1 MAAYYDF
8 FRYIKLYSSDGT
20 TLEATIEADS
30 VTDSINF
37 VRGNGVAWNTVDAG
51 TDTFKFDVD
60 YSFNVPLGTTALTLT
75 DINNVSQAV
84 NLVAGGNMTITR
96 DNSGQVTIAALV
108 GGVSKSISNITT
120 ANPPVITTTS
130 DHSYTDGT
138 EVTIVD
144 VVGTTELNGN
154 EYFMN
159 VLTGNTFSLYSD
171 SQLTTTIDGSAFT
184 AYTSGGVATA
194 DYGGAKNA
202 FKTIQVAGASPVV
215 ADNIQDI
222 LSLTGGTGIDITTTP
237 ATDSIAWAI
246 DSTVTTLLGAQTL
259 TNKTLTSPIIAAIKP
274 SASNSWALPN
284 SNDTFVGK
292 ATTDTLTN
300 KSVDLANNTL
310 TTTIAQLNTAVS
322 DETVVARATTD
333 TLTNKS
339 IDLTTNTVTGTFAEL
354 NTAVSDETLVGLA
367 ATQTLT
373 SKTLT
378 DPILSP
384 TATTGGKIEFLEG
397 TNNGTNKATLI
408 GPASTAD
415 VTVTLPAATDTLV
428 GKATTD
434 TFTNKSGSNSQWTND
449 EAYITAATTD
459 TLTNKSIDLT
469 TNTVTGTFAELNTA
483 VSDATLVSIAGT
495 ETLTSKTLTDPIL
508 SPTATTGGKIEFLE
522 GTNNGTNKATL
533 IGPASTA
540 DVTITLPAATDTL
553 VGKATTDTFTN
564 KSGSNTQWTNDE
576 AYITAATTNTLT
588 NKSIDL
594 TDNTVTGTL
603 AEFNTAV
610 SDETV
615 VGRATT
621 DTLTNKSI
629 SLTTNTVTGTIAE
642 LNTAV
647 SDETVVGRAT
657 TDTLT
662 NKTLSAPAFSGTATT
677 FTSTGID
684 DNATG
689 TRITVTDGS
698 VGIGQSSLTSEPK
711 LVVGAGGFKIQAGG
725 HPGTYN
731 TDELI
736 IDFDASTG
744 NGTAR
749 LWAIGDASA
758 KGSYQF
764 HVRDT
769 AGSPADTIPL
779 VITGGAT
786 DTVQVAAAADFVTPN
801 ISGSIKGMTFVMT
814 IGDTTAIGDGST
826 TVTRYA
832 TPGNAWQAN
841 LALGTNMPV
850 TSNMKC
856 VAMSV
861 LSDGVLTAGS
871 SNATL
876 MKNGADTTTTVTFAN
891 TDGGTGDV
899 KQSTVNNNFDAGDR
913 VGIKVVTLSA
923 TARSYFVM
931 TQWELL

>member
-30 VTDSINF
+30 VTDSINLI
-37 VRGNGVAWNTVDAG
+37 RGNGVAWNTVDVN

-60 YSFNVPLGTTALTLT
+60 YSLNVPLGTTAITLT
-75 DINNVSQAV
+75 DINNVAQAV

-246 DSTVTTLLGAQTL
+246 DSTVTTLLGTQTL

-322 DETVVARATTD
+322 DETVVAR
-333 TLTNKS
+333 
-339 IDLTTNTVTGTFAEL
+339 
-354 NTAVSDETLVGLA
+354 
-367 ATQTLT
+367 
-373 SKTLT
+373 
-378 DPILSP
+378 
-384 TATTGGKIEFLEG
+384 
-397 TNNGTNKATLI
+397 
-408 GPASTAD
+408 
-415 VTVTLPAATDTLV
+415 
-428 GKATTD
+428 
-434 TFTNKSGSNSQWTND
+434 
-449 EAYITAATTD
+449 ATTD

-698 VGIGQSSLTSEPK
+698 VGIGQASLTSEPK
-711 LVVGAGGFKIQAGG
+711 LVVGAGGFKIQGGG

-731 TDELI
+731 ADELI
-736 IDFDASTG
+736 IDFDPSTG

-841 LALGTNMPV
+841 LALGTSMPV

-861 LSDGVLTAGS
+861 LSDGALTAGS
-871 SNATL
+871 SNVTL

>member
-202 FKTIQVAGASPVV
+202 FKTIQVTGASPVV

-469 TNTVTGTFAELNTA
+469 
-483 VSDATLVSIAGT
+483 
-495 ETLTSKTLTDPIL
+495 
-508 SPTATTGGKIEFLE
+508 
-522 GTNNGTNKATL
+522 
-533 IGPASTA
+533 
-540 DVTITLPAATDTL
+540 
-553 VGKATTDTFTN
+553 
-564 KSGSNTQWTNDE
+564 
-576 AYITAATTNTLT
+576 
-588 NKSIDL
+588 
-594 TDNTVTGTL
+594 DNTVTGTL

-779 VITGGAT
+779 SITGGAT

-814 IGDTTAIGDGST
+814 IGDTTAIGDGGT

-832 TPGNAWQAN
+832 TPGNDWQSN
-841 LALGTNMPV
+841 LALGTSMPV

-871 SNATL
+871 SNVTL

-891 TDGGTGDV
+891 GDGGTGDV

>member
-434 TFTNKSGSNSQWTND
+434 TFTNKSGSN
-449 EAYITAATTD
+449 
-459 TLTNKSIDLT
+459 
-469 TNTVTGTFAELNTA
+469 
-483 VSDATLVSIAGT
+483 
-495 ETLTSKTLTDPIL
+495 
-508 SPTATTGGKIEFLE
+508 
-522 GTNNGTNKATL
+522 
-533 IGPASTA
+533 
-540 DVTITLPAATDTL
+540 
-553 VGKATTDTFTN
+553 
-564 KSGSNTQWTNDE
+564 TQWTNDE

-861 LSDGVLTAGS
+861 LSDGALTAGS
-871 SNATL
+871 SNVTL

>member
-202 FKTIQVAGASPVV
+202 FKTIQVTGASPVV

-246 DSTVTTLLGAQTL
+246 DSTVTTLVGAQTL

-274 SASNSWALPN
+274 SASNSWALPD

-300 KSVDLANNTL
+300 KSVNLANNTL

-469 TNTVTGTFAELNTA
+469 
-483 VSDATLVSIAGT
+483 
-495 ETLTSKTLTDPIL
+495 
-508 SPTATTGGKIEFLE
+508 
-522 GTNNGTNKATL
+522 
-533 IGPASTA
+533 
-540 DVTITLPAATDTL
+540 
-553 VGKATTDTFTN
+553 
-564 KSGSNTQWTNDE
+564 
-576 AYITAATTNTLT
+576 
-588 NKSIDL
+588 
-594 TDNTVTGTL
+594 DNTVTGTL

-662 NKTLSAPAFSGTATT
+662 NKTLSASAFSGTATT

-698 VGIGQSSLTSEPK
+698 VGIGQASLTSEPK

-769 AGSPADTIPL
+769 AGTPADTIPL
-779 VITGGAT
+779 SITGGAT

-814 IGDTTAIGDGST
+814 IGDTTAIGDGGT

-832 TPGNAWQAN
+832 TPGNDWQSN
-841 LALGTNMPV
+841 LALGTSMPV

-891 TDGGTGDV
+891 GDGGTGDV

>member
-30 VTDSINF
+30 VTDSINLI
-37 VRGNGVAWNTVDAG
+37 RGNGVAWNTVDVN

-60 YSFNVPLGTTALTLT
+60 YSLNVPLGTTAITLT
-75 DINNVSQAV
+75 DINNVAQAV

-202 FKTIQVAGASPVV
+202 FKTIQVTGASPVV

-246 DSTVTTLLGAQTL
+246 DSTVTTLLGTQTL

-322 DETVVARATTD
+322 DETVVAR
-333 TLTNKS
+333 
-339 IDLTTNTVTGTFAEL
+339 
-354 NTAVSDETLVGLA
+354 
-367 ATQTLT
+367 
-373 SKTLT
+373 
-378 DPILSP
+378 
-384 TATTGGKIEFLEG
+384 
-397 TNNGTNKATLI
+397 
-408 GPASTAD
+408 
-415 VTVTLPAATDTLV
+415 
-428 GKATTD
+428 
-434 TFTNKSGSNSQWTND
+434 
-449 EAYITAATTD
+449 ATTD

-698 VGIGQSSLTSEPK
+698 VGIGQASLTSEPK
-711 LVVGAGGFKIQAGG
+711 LVVGAGGFKIQGGG

-731 TDELI
+731 ADELI
-736 IDFDASTG
+736 IDFDPSTG

-861 LSDGVLTAGS
+861 LSDGALTAGS
-871 SNATL
+871 SNVTL

>member
-1 MAAYYDF
+1 MTAYYDF
-8 FRYIKLYSSDGT
+8 FRYVKLYSPDGT
-20 TLEATIEADS
+20 TLEATVEADS

-37 VRGNGVAWNTVDAG
+37 VRGNGVAWNTVDVG
-51 TDTFKFDVD
+51 TDTFKFDVE
-60 YSFNVPLGTTALTLT
+60 YSLSIPLASTDITLT
-75 DINNVSQAV
+75 DVNNATSTIS
-84 NLVAGGNMTITR
+84 LVAGGNMIITR
-96 DNSGQVTIAALV
+96 DNANQLTIAALV
-108 GGVSKSISNITT
+108 GGVSKSIQNITT
-120 ANPPVITTTS
+120 TNPVVITTTNA
-130 DHSYTDGT
+130 HAFTDGT

-144 VVGTTELNGN
+144 VVGTTQLNGN
-154 EYFMN
+154 EYFMD
-159 VLTGNTFSLYSD
+159 VQTSDTFALYTD
-171 SQLTTTIDGSAFT
+171 AQLTTPLDGTTFT
-184 AYTSGGVATA
+184 AYVSGGVATA

-202 FKTIQVAGASPVV
+202 FKTIQVTGQSPVV

-222 LSLTGGTGIDITTTP
+222 LNLTGGTGIDITTTP
-237 ATDSIAWAI
+237 GTDSIAWAI
-246 DSTVTTLLGAQTL
+246 DNTVTTLADAQTL

-274 SASNSWALPN
+274 SASNSWSLPD

-292 ATTDTLTN
+292 ATTDTFTN

-322 DETVVARATTD
+322 DESVVARDTTDTLTNKSISLTNNTVTGTLAEFNTAISDETVVARATTD

-339 IDLTTNTVTGTFAEL
+339 IDLTDNTVTGTFAEF
-354 NTAVSDETLVGLA
+354 NTAVSDETLVGLG

-373 SKTLT
+373 
-378 DPILSP
+378 
-384 TATTGGKIEFLEG
+384 
-397 TNNGTNKATLI
+397 N
-408 GPASTAD
+408 
-415 VTVTLPAATDTLV
+415 
-428 GKATTD
+428 
-434 TFTNKSGSNSQWTND
+434 
-449 EAYITAATTD
+449 
-459 TLTNKSIDLT
+459 
-469 TNTVTGTFAELNTA
+469 
-483 VSDATLVSIAGT
+483 
-495 ETLTSKTLTDPIL
+495 KTLTDPIL

-564 KSGSNTQWTNDE
+564 KSGSNSQWTNDE
-576 AYITAATTNTLT
+576 AYIKAN
-588 NKSIDL
+588 
-594 TDNTVTGTL
+594 
-603 AEFNTAV
+603 
-610 SDETV
+610 
-615 VGRATT
+615 TT

-629 SLTTNTVTGTIAE
+629 SLTTNTVTGTLVE
-642 LNTAV
+642 FNTAV
-647 SDETVVGRAT
+647 SDAT
-657 TDTLT
+657 LVSTTGTETLT
-662 NKTLSAPAFSGTATT
+662 NKTLTSPTFSGTATS

-698 VGIGQSSLTSEPK
+698 VGIGQASLTSEPK
-711 LVVGAGGFKIQAGG
+711 LVVGAGGFKIQGGG

-731 TDELI
+731 PDELI
-736 IDFDASTG
+736 IDFDPNTG

-769 AGSPADTIPL
+769 AGSPADTTPL

-801 ISGSIKGMTFVMT
+801 ISGSIPGMTFVMT
-814 IGDTTAIGDGST
+814 IGGTATIGDGAT

-832 TPGNAWQAN
+832 TPGNDWQAT
-841 LALGTNMPV
+841 LAIGTSMPV

-861 LSDGVLTAGS
+861 LSDGVLTVGS
-871 SNATL
+871 SNVTL
-876 MKNGADTTTTVTFAN
+876 MKNGVDTTTSVTFAN
-891 TDGGTGDV
+891 GDGGTGDV
-899 KQSTVNNNFDAGDR
+899 KQSTVNNSFDAGDR

-923 TARSYFVM
+923 TARAYLVM
-931 TQWELL
+931 TQWELI

>member
-202 FKTIQVAGASPVV
+202 FKTIQVTGASPVV

-469 TNTVTGTFAELNTA
+469 
-483 VSDATLVSIAGT
+483 
-495 ETLTSKTLTDPIL
+495 
-508 SPTATTGGKIEFLE
+508 
-522 GTNNGTNKATL
+522 
-533 IGPASTA
+533 
-540 DVTITLPAATDTL
+540 
-553 VGKATTDTFTN
+553 
-564 KSGSNTQWTNDE
+564 
-576 AYITAATTNTLT
+576 
-588 NKSIDL
+588 
-594 TDNTVTGTL
+594 DNTVTGTL

-769 AGSPADTIPL
+769 AGTPADTIPL
-779 VITGGAT
+779 SITGGAT

-861 LSDGVLTAGS
+861 LSDGALTAGS
-871 SNATL
+871 SNVTL

>member
-202 FKTIQVAGASPVV
+202 FKTIQVTGASPVV

-469 TNTVTGTFAELNTA
+469 
-483 VSDATLVSIAGT
+483 
-495 ETLTSKTLTDPIL
+495 
-508 SPTATTGGKIEFLE
+508 
-522 GTNNGTNKATL
+522 
-533 IGPASTA
+533 
-540 DVTITLPAATDTL
+540 
-553 VGKATTDTFTN
+553 
-564 KSGSNTQWTNDE
+564 
-576 AYITAATTNTLT
+576 
-588 NKSIDL
+588 
-594 TDNTVTGTL
+594 DNTVTGTL

-779 VITGGAT
+779 SITGGAT

-814 IGDTTAIGDGST
+814 IGDTTAIGDGGT

-832 TPGNAWQAN
+832 TPGNDWQSN
-841 LALGTNMPV
+841 LALGTSMPV

-891 TDGGTGDV
+891 GDGGTGDV

>member
-202 FKTIQVAGASPVV
+202 FKTIQVTGASPVV

-222 LSLTGGTGIDITTTP
+222 LNLTGGTGIDITTTP
-237 ATDSIAWAI
+237 GTDTIAWAI
-246 DSTVTTLLGAQTL
+246 DSTVTTLVGSQTL

-459 TLTNKSIDLT
+459 TLTNKSI
-469 TNTVTGTFAELNTA
+469 
-483 VSDATLVSIAGT
+483 
-495 ETLTSKTLTDPIL
+495 
-508 SPTATTGGKIEFLE
+508 
-522 GTNNGTNKATL
+522 
-533 IGPASTA
+533 
-540 DVTITLPAATDTL
+540 
-553 VGKATTDTFTN
+553 
-564 KSGSNTQWTNDE
+564 
-576 AYITAATTNTLT
+576 
-588 NKSIDL
+588 
-594 TDNTVTGTL
+594 
-603 AEFNTAV
+603 
-610 SDETV
+610 
-615 VGRATT
+615 
-621 DTLTNKSI
+621 

-684 DNATG
+684 DNATS
-689 TRITVTDGS
+689 TSITIDWRST
-698 VGIGQSSLTSEPK
+698 SSS
-711 LVVGAGGFKIQAGG
+711 
-725 HPGTYN
+725 
-731 TDELI
+731 
-736 IDFDASTG
+736 
-744 NGTAR
+744 
-749 LWAIGDASA
+749 
-758 KGSYQF
+758 
-764 HVRDT
+764 
-769 AGSPADTIPL
+769 
-779 VITGGAT
+779 
-786 DTVQVAAAADFVTPN
+786 
-801 ISGSIKGMTFVMT
+801 
-814 IGDTTAIGDGST
+814 
-826 TVTRYA
+826 
-832 TPGNAWQAN
+832 
-841 LALGTNMPV
+841 
-850 TSNMKC
+850 
-856 VAMSV
+856 
-861 LSDGVLTAGS
+861 
-871 SNATL
+871 
-876 MKNGADTTTTVTFAN
+876 
-891 TDGGTGDV
+891 
-899 KQSTVNNNFDAGDR
+899 
-913 VGIKVVTLSA
+913 
-923 TARSYFVM
+923 
-931 TQWELL
+931 

>member
-30 VTDSINF
+30 VTDSINLI
-37 VRGNGVAWNTVDAG
+37 RGNGVAWNTVDVN

-60 YSFNVPLGTTALTLT
+60 YSLNVPLGTTAITLT
-75 DINNVSQAV
+75 DINNVAQAV

-202 FKTIQVAGASPVV
+202 FKTIQVTGASPVV

-246 DSTVTTLLGAQTL
+246 DSTVTTLLGTQTL

-434 TFTNKSGSNSQWTND
+434 TFTNKSGSNTQWTND

-459 TLTNKSIDLT
+459 
-469 TNTVTGTFAELNTA
+469 
-483 VSDATLVSIAGT
+483 
-495 ETLTSKTLTDPIL
+495 
-508 SPTATTGGKIEFLE
+508 
-522 GTNNGTNKATL
+522 
-533 IGPASTA
+533 
-540 DVTITLPAATDTL
+540 
-553 VGKATTDTFTN
+553 
-564 KSGSNTQWTNDE
+564 
-576 AYITAATTNTLT
+576 TLT

-861 LSDGVLTAGS
+861 LSDGALTAGS
-871 SNATL
+871 SNVTL

-891 TDGGTGDV
+891 GDGGTGDV

>member
-1 MAAYYDF
+1 M
-8 FRYIKLYSSDGT
+8 
-20 TLEATIEADS
+20 
-30 VTDSINF
+30 
-37 VRGNGVAWNTVDAG
+37 
-51 TDTFKFDVD
+51 
-60 YSFNVPLGTTALTLT
+60 
-75 DINNVSQAV
+75 
-84 NLVAGGNMTITR
+84 
-96 DNSGQVTIAALV
+96 
-108 GGVSKSISNITT
+108 
-120 ANPPVITTTS
+120 
-130 DHSYTDGT
+130 
-138 EVTIVD
+138 
-144 VVGTTELNGN
+144 
-154 EYFMN
+154 
-159 VLTGNTFSLYSD
+159 
-171 SQLTTTIDGSAFT
+171 
-184 AYTSGGVATA
+184 
-194 DYGGAKNA
+194 
-202 FKTIQVAGASPVV
+202 
-215 ADNIQDI
+215 
-222 LSLTGGTGIDITTTP
+222 
-237 ATDSIAWAI
+237 
-246 DSTVTTLLGAQTL
+246 LGAQTL

-274 SASNSWALPN
+274 SASNSWALPD

-300 KSVDLANNTL
+300 KSVNLANNTL

-322 DETVVARATTD
+322 DESVVARDTTD

-339 IDLTTNTVTGTFAEL
+339 I
-354 NTAVSDETLVGLA
+354 S
-367 ATQTLT
+367 
-373 SKTLT
+373 
-378 DPILSP
+378 
-384 TATTGGKIEFLEG
+384 
-397 TNNGTNKATLI
+397 
-408 GPASTAD
+408 
-415 VTVTLPAATDTLV
+415 
-428 GKATTD
+428 
-434 TFTNKSGSNSQWTND
+434 
-449 EAYITAATTD
+449 
-459 TLTNKSIDLT
+459 LT

-495 ETLTSKTLTDPIL
+495 ETLTNKTLTDPIL

-564 KSGSNTQWTNDE
+564 KSGSNSQWTNDE
-576 AYITAATTNTLT
+576 AYITAATTDTLT

-594 TDNTVTGTL
+594 TTNTVTGTL

-684 DNATG
+684 DNATS
-689 TRITVTDGS
+689 TSITIDS
-698 VGIGQSSLTSEPK
+698 SQNVGIGVTPEAWNSNYQALQIGQSGALWSHKTNDDTFLTSNSYYD
-711 LVVGAGGFKIQAGG
+711 GAYK
-725 HPGTYN
+725 Y
-731 TDELI
+731 
-736 IDFDASTG
+736 
-744 NGTAR
+744 
-749 LWAIGDASA
+749 
-758 KGSYQF
+758 
-764 HVRDT
+764 V
-769 AGSPADTIPL
+769 
-779 VITGGAT
+779 AT
-786 DTVQVAAAADFVTPN
+786 DTASLYNLYSGTHTFKVAPSGTADAAISWTTALTIDNAGKVQVAAAADFVTPN

-814 IGDTTAIGDGST
+814 IGDTTAIGDGAT

-832 TPGNAWQAN
+832 TPGNDWQAN

-861 LSDGVLTAGS
+861 LSDGALTAGS
-871 SNATL
+871 SNVTL
-876 MKNGADTTTTVTFAN
+876 MKNGVDTTTTVTFAN
-891 TDGGTGDV
+891 GDGGTGDV
-899 KQSTVNNNFDAGDR
+899 KQSTVNNNFDAGNR
-913 VGIKVVTLSA
+913 VGIKVVTLAA

>member
-202 FKTIQVAGASPVV
+202 FKTIQVTGASPVV

-246 DSTVTTLLGAQTL
+246 DSTVTTLVGAQTL

-469 TNTVTGTFAELNTA
+469 
-483 VSDATLVSIAGT
+483 
-495 ETLTSKTLTDPIL
+495 
-508 SPTATTGGKIEFLE
+508 
-522 GTNNGTNKATL
+522 
-533 IGPASTA
+533 
-540 DVTITLPAATDTL
+540 
-553 VGKATTDTFTN
+553 
-564 KSGSNTQWTNDE
+564 
-576 AYITAATTNTLT
+576 
-588 NKSIDL
+588 
-594 TDNTVTGTL
+594 DNTVTGTL

-779 VITGGAT
+779 SITGGAT

-814 IGDTTAIGDGST
+814 IGDTTAIGDGGT

-832 TPGNAWQAN
+832 TPGNDWQSN
-841 LALGTNMPV
+841 LALGTSMPV

-891 TDGGTGDV
+891 GDGGTGDV